1 MTIKTQKVSLKILAL
16 TMLCLSVLVPS
27 IAIGENLGTSSL
39 HLGKKRILKHGPG
52 KTSGPALQLD
62 EQGILHVAWT
72 EATHDQLHINYLQ
85 SALSEDLLPN
95 PIQVNPSH
103 QLAASLHEPP
113 ALAIGP
119 QQEIYVLWP
128 TPHPQAAG
136 KPFASVLNLSRS
148 MNGGQSFLPPIR
160 VNDDEAVTGHSFDHL
175 TTDPDGTVHIT
186 WIDAREG
193 KKDPATYTARSMD
206 QGSTITKNVKIDDST
221 CVCCRTSVATN
232 PHGVVYV
239 AWRKVYSGNI
249 RETVMARSKDGGQS
263 FDPAVIVGHD
273 QWVFA
278 GCPHRPA
285 SLGVDG
291 QGRVYVAWYTE
302 GADETPGVYFSTSDD
317 HGATFTAKT
326 MLNSSKG
333 TFPDHPQMAVDAKG
347 RILVIWEEQ
356 SPVRREVVMRYSLD
370 RGQTF
375 SAPQKLNI
383 KKAHHPTVAI
393 NHQGQAVLAWQEQI
407 AFPKWSTVLQP
418 ISFKDHNTQRTTT
431 QIR

>member
-1 MTIKTQKVSLKILAL
+1 MNTQKKPLTTSL
-16 TMLCLSVLVPS
+16 
-27 IAIGENLGTSSL
+27 IAILWLTVIFSGMVWGENLNSSSL
-39 HLGKKRILKHGPG
+39 HLGKKRILAHSPG
-52 KTSGPALQLD
+52 KTSGPAIQLD
-62 EQGILHVAWT
+62 EQSNLHMAWT
-72 EATHDQLHINYLQ
+72 QETHGQLHINYLQ
-85 SALSEDLLPN
+85 SKLSEIELSN
-95 PIQVNPSH
+95 PIHINPSH

-113 ALAIGP
+113 ALALGL
-119 QQEIYVLWP
+119 QKEVYVLWP

-136 KPFASVLNLSRS
+136 KPFASVLQLSRS
-148 MNGGQSFLPPIR
+148 TDGGQTFLPPVR
-160 VNDDEAVTGHSFDHL
+160 VNDDAEVTGHSFDHL
-175 TTDPDGTVHIT
+175 TTDPDGTIHIT
-186 WIDAREG
+186 WIDGREG
-193 KKDPATYTARSMD
+193 KKDPATYSARSMD
-206 QGSTITKNVKIDDST
+206 QGSTITKNIKIDDST
-221 CVCCRTSVATN
+221 CVCCRTSVATS
-232 PHGVVYV
+232 PDGIVYV
-239 AWRKVYSGNI
+239 AWRKIFSGNI
-249 RETVMARSKDGGQS
+249 RETVVARSKDGGQT

-291 QGRVYVAWYTE
+291 QGRVYVSWYTE

-317 HGATFTAKT
+317 QGATFTAKT

-383 KKAHHPTVAI
+383 KKSHHPAVAI
-393 NHQGQAVLAWQEQI
+393 NQQGQALLAWQEQI

-418 ISFKDHNTQRTTT
+418 VSFEEHAPHLTTAGT
-431 QIR
+431 P